1 MLRLSGIS
9 LVELTITMAISTT
22 LVLFSAMGA
31 ATISKELG
39 YFQQQLALQSEL
51 RLISHSL
58 SLQLQRAGY
67 VARPFEEIFANSA
80 LLPPAINISHHPLE
94 VENSCVLFSY
104 DKNSDGDI
112 SHENPAELLG
122 FRLRNKA
129 LEYRVASKS
138 CEQGGWHDLTD
149 ASELHVTQFTI
160 SLYGEANHTPVYK
173 VKLAV
178 QGKASAQLTAEQH
191 LHIRVANAM

>member
-1 MLRLSGIS
+1 MLTSSGIS
-9 LVELTITMAISTT
+9 LVELTIAMAISTT

-58 SLQLQRAGY
+58 SLQLQRAGF
-67 VARPFEEIFANSA
+67 VARSFEEIFANSA

-94 VENSCVLFSY
+94 AENSCVLFSY
-104 DKNSDGDI
+104 DKNADGDI
-112 SHENPAELLG
+112 SHEAPAELLG

-149 ASELHVTQFTI
+149 ASELKVTQFTI
-160 SLYGEANHTPVYK
+160 SLHGEINHAPVYK
-173 VKLAV
+173 VELAL
-178 QGKASAQLTAEQH
+178 QSKASAELTAEQY
-191 LHIRVANAM
+191 LYLRVANAI